1 MTNEYNNYKK
11 KNISLNKN
19 LLQRFIQLKLLS
31 FKIMKVYSILRKIK
45 REIINNDNT
54 NNNNNNNN
62 NNYYYYY

>member
-1 MTNEYNNYKK
+1 MNNEYNNCKK

-19 LLQRFIQLKLLS
+19 LLQRFMHLKLLS
-31 FKIMKVYSILRKIK
+31 FKIMMVYSILRKIK

-62 NNYYYYY
+62 NNYYYY

>member
-31 FKIMKVYSILRKIK
+31 FKIMMVYSILRKIK

-54 NNNNNNNN
+54 NNNNN
-62 NNYYYYY
+62 YYYYYYYY